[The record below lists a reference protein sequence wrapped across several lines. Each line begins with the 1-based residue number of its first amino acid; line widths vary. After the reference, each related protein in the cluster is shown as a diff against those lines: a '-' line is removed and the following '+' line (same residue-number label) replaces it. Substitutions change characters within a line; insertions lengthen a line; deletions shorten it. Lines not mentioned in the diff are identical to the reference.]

1 MSEELLLNTVHSPD
15 DIKNMSLQQLNQLCG
30 EIREKL
36 IETVSQNGG
45 HLASNLGVVE
55 LTVAIHKVFHAPE
68 DAIVWDVGHQCYV
81 HKILTG
87 RLDQLD
93 SIRTEGGLSG
103 FPKRRE
109 SEYDSFNTGHS
120 STSISSAFG
129 LANAKNIQDQPGKV
143 IAVIG
148 DGALSGGLAY
158 EGLNNAGRF
167 KKNFIVI
174 LNDNKMSI
182 SQNVGSMARY
192 LAGIRANPAY
202 LRTKYSCYRKAG
214 PEFYPTHEVFFEKYS
229 L

>member
-93 SIRTEGGLSG
+93 SCLL
-103 FPKRRE
+103 
-109 SEYDSFNTGHS
+109 Y
-120 STSISSAFG
+120 TSRC
-129 LANAKNIQDQPGKV
+129 V
-143 IAVIG
+143 
-148 DGALSGGLAY
+148 
-158 EGLNNAGRF
+158 
-167 KKNFIVI
+167 
-174 LNDNKMSI
+174 
-182 SQNVGSMARY
+182 
-192 LAGIRANPAY
+192 
-202 LRTKYSCYRKAG
+202 
-214 PEFYPTHEVFFEKYS
+214 
-229 L
+229 